1 MTRDATTSEI
11 AELVERARRLR
22 IRILTM
28 VGTAKA
34 GHLGGSLSAVELLTA
49 LYFRH
54 LRVDPSNPGW
64 PDRDRFILSKGHA
77 TPGYYTTLSARGYF
91 PDSWL
96 ETYDSVG
103 SHLQGHP
110 DMTKTPGVDMTT
122 GSLGQGFSA
131 SVGMCIGARLL
142 GKSFRVVVI
151 TGDGEMQEG
160 QAWEAA
166 MYAGARGLSN
176 LVCIVDN
183 NGLQLASTIH
193 DGLPASPTPQKWEA
207 FGWRVLECDGNDM
220 ADVVRT
226 LDPVLGRADDAGGPA
241 HAGGLAPATSPAL
254 AGGPPAPPSGDRRPV
269 AIIARTLKGKG
280 VSFMEQVV
288 KWHSNPPTRAEVA
301 AALKELGAS
310 TAEVTP
316 WLS

>member
-1 MTRDATTSEI
+1 
-11 AELVERARRLR
+11 
-22 IRILTM
+22 
-28 VGTAKA
+28 
-34 GHLGGSLSAVELLTA
+34 
-49 LYFRH
+49 
-54 LRVDPSNPGW
+54 
-64 PDRDRFILSKGHA
+64 
-77 TPGYYTTLSARGYF
+77 
-91 PDSWL
+91 
-96 ETYDSVG
+96 
-103 SHLQGHP
+103 
-110 DMTKTPGVDMTT
+110 MTKTPGVDMTT

-142 GKSFRVVVI
+142 GKSFRVIVM

-160 QAWEAA
+160 QTWEAA

-176 LVCIVDN
+176 LTCIVDN

-193 DGLPASPTPQKWEA
+193 DGLPASPTPQKWQA

-226 LDPVLGRADDAGGPA
+226 LDPVLGRADREPVPAGVGGP
-241 HAGGLAPATSPAL
+241 L
-254 AGGPPAPPSGDRRPV
+254 V
-269 AIIARTLKGKG
+269 IIARTLKGKG

-301 AALKELGAS
+301 AALKELRAGPEEIA
-310 TAEVTP
+310 P